1 MSDVAVVVADL
12 SDAQV
17 AAHLVKFIADHGVP
31 APGEARPSL
40 PSTAIG
46 AFYKVDA
53 RYQDVITKGQTRKCR
68 AFVEAQPSLA
78 WAQPTTGAARLY
90 AAGAAPRAP
99 PAGARR
105 GEVVTISQKGF
116 GYIRPENATSRDDN
130 LRFKNTKGLAVGGL
144 VTYEAVADGDYG
156 AARVVP
162 VVGATTASAAPGAAR
177 VVAVPGAAGAAP
189 GAATGTVVTLN
200 AAKGVGYVR
209 PDGATSR
216 AQNLKFITS
225 KHDPRRLA
233 VGLAVTFEPSGDG
246 NATKVALRGGA
257 PGLPA
262 AAPRAKSPAAARPKS
277 YAAAAEAAP
286 PAATAAAAAAESGEL
301 RGVVANVTKK
311 NFGFIRPDGATDRE
325 DNVFFAFANA
335 DESVLRVGAA
345 VKYRVS
351 REGGRLAARWVAPA
365 DADGAAAPNNGRA
378 ADGRANGRAA
388 LPPKK
393 NGAASPKR
401 NGRVVDDGEAAIL
414 VAEAEKRADATLK
427 LYEEMEA
434 KYLAEKKRADAAVA
448 EVEAVCAQFT
458 RHCEAG
464 IAEAVR
470 ASRKLKR

>member
-78 WAQPTTGAARLY
+78 WAQPTAGAARLY
-90 AAGAAPRAP
+90 AAGAAAPAP

-116 GYIRPENATSRDDN
+116 GYLRPENATSRDDN

-144 VTYEAVADGDYG
+144 VSYEAVADGEYG
-156 AARVVP
+156 AARVVAVP
-162 VVGATTASAAPGAAR
+162 GAAGAAPGAAR

-189 GAATGTVVTLN
+189 GATTGTVVTLN
-200 AAKGVGYVR
+200 ATKGVGYVR

-216 AQNLKFITS
+216 AQNLKFTTS
-225 KHDPRRLA
+225 RGDPRHLA

-262 AAPRAKSPAAARPKS
+262 AAPRAKSPAAAAARAKSPAAARPKS

-286 PAATAAAAAAESGEL
+286 PPAKAAAAAAESGEL
-301 RGVVANVTKK
+301 RGVVANVSKK
-311 NFGFIRPDGATDRE
+311 HFGFIRPDGATERE
-325 DNVFFAFANA
+325 DNVFFAFADA
-335 DESVLRVGAA
+335 ATRVGAA

-351 REGGRLAARWVAPA
+351 REGGRLAARWVALA
-365 DADGAAAPNNGRA
+365 DAADDGAAAPNNGHA
-378 ADGRANGRAA
+378 ANGRAHGRAA

-401 NGRVVDDGEAAIL
+401 NGRAVVD
-414 VAEAEKRADATLK
+414 
-427 LYEEMEA
+427 
-434 KYLAEKKRADAAVA
+434 DAAVA

>member
-12 SDAQV
+12 SEDQV

-31 APGEARPSL
+31 APGEAEPSL

-90 AAGAAPRAP
+90 AAGAAPPAP

-116 GYIRPENATSRDDN
+116 GYLRPENATSRDDN
-130 LRFKNTKGLAVGGL
+130 LRFKHVKGLAVGAF
-144 VTYEAVADGDYG
+144 VSYEAVADGDYG

-162 VVGATTASAAPGAAR
+162 VVGATTASAAPGAT
-177 VVAVPGAAGAAP
+177 
-189 GAATGTVVTLN
+189 TGTVVTLN
-200 AAKGVGYVR
+200 ATKGVGYVR
-209 PDGATSR
+209 PDGATLR
-216 AQNLKFITS
+216 AQNLKFTTS
-225 KHDPRRLA
+225 KQDPRSLA

-257 PGLPA
+257 PGLSASAPRAKSPAAA
-262 AAPRAKSPAAARPKS
+262 AAPRAKSPAPAPARPKS

-286 PAATAAAAAAESGEL
+286 PPAKAAAAAAESGEL
-301 RGVVANVTKK
+301 RGVVANVSKK
-311 NFGFIRPDGATDRE
+311 QFGFIRPDGATERE

-335 DESVLRVGAA
+335 DDAATRVGAA

-351 REGGRLAARWVAPA
+351 REGGRLAARWVALA
-365 DADGAAAPNNGRA
+365 DGDGAAAPKDGAN
-378 ADGRANGRAA
+378 GRANGRAA

-393 NGAASPKR
+393 NGAASPKK

>member
-17 AAHLVKFIADHGVP
+17 AAHLVKFIAAHGAP
-31 APGEARPSL
+31 APGEAEPSL
-40 PSTAIG
+40 LSTAIG

-53 RYQDVITKGQTRKCR
+53 RYQDVITKGSTRKCR

-78 WAQPTTGAARLY
+78 WAQPATGAARLY
-90 AAGAAPRAP
+90 AAGAAPPAP
-99 PAGARR
+99 PARARR

-116 GYIRPENATSRDDN
+116 GYLRPEHATSRDDN
-130 LRFKNTKGLAVGGL
+130 LRFKHVKGLAVGAL
-144 VTYEAVADGDYG
+144 VSYEAVADGDYG

-162 VVGATTASAAPGAAR
+162 VVGATTASAAPGAA
-177 VVAVPGAAGAAP
+177 
-189 GAATGTVVTLN
+189 TGTVVTLN
-200 AAKGVGYVR
+200 ATKGVGYVR

-216 AQNLKFITS
+216 AANLKFTTS
-225 KHDPRRLA
+225 RGDPRRLA

-262 AAPRAKSPAAARPKS
+262 AAPRAKSPAAAAARPKS
-277 YAAAAEAAP
+277 YAAAAEAPP

-301 RGVVANVTKK
+301 RGVVANVSKK
-311 NFGFIRPDGATDRE
+311 RFGFIRPDGATDRE

-365 DADGAAAPNNGRA
+365 DADGAAAPKDG

-414 VAEAEKRADATLK
+414 VMEAEKRADATLK

-434 KYLAEKKRADAAVA
+434 KYLAEKQRADAAVA

>member
-78 WAQPTTGAARLY
+78 WAQPTTGSARLY

-116 GYIRPENATSRDDN
+116 GYLRPENATSRDDN
-130 LRFKNTKGLAVGGL
+130 LRFKHVKGLAVGAF
-144 VTYEAVADGDYG
+144 VSYEAVADGDYG
-156 AARVVP
+156 AARVVAVP
-162 VVGATTASAAPGAAR
+162 GAASAAPGAAR

-200 AAKGVGYVR
+200 ATKGVGYVR

-216 AQNLKFITS
+216 ASNLKFTTS
-225 KHDPRRLA
+225 RGDPRRLA

-262 AAPRAKSPAAARPKS
+262 AAPRAKSPAAAAARPKS

-434 KYLAEKKRADAAVA
+434 KYLAEKQRADAAVA